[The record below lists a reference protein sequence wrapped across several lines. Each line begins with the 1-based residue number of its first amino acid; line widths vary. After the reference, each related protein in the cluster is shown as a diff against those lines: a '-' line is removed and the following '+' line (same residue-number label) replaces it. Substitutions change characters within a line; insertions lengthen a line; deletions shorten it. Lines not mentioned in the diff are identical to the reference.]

1 MPENLFY
8 APKGRLC
15 QDFLRRTTP
24 AGCRT
29 PLMAFR
35 EKRKRKAKKTF
46 LGPVIRGCET
56 GFQENRPS
64 LVGQAEGG
72 IL

>member
-1 MPENLFY
+1 
-8 APKGRLC
+8 
-15 QDFLRRTTP
+15 
-24 AGCRT
+24 
-29 PLMAFR
+29 MAFR
-35 EKRKRKAKKTF
+35 ENWKRKAKKTF

-56 GFQENRPS
+56 GFQENRTS